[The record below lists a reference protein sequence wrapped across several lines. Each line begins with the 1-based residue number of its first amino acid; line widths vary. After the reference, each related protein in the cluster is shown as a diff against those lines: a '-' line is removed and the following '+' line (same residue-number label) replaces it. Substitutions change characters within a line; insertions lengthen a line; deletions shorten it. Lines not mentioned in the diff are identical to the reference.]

1 MTENLLIIFVK
12 NPVLGKVKTRLA
24 ASIGPE
30 KALEVYQL
38 LLDRTQTITEQL
50 PSDKIVYY
58 SDTIEQDDI
67 WKENIYQKKL
77 QQGPDLGAKMQQAF
91 EQGFEQGYKY
101 ICLIGSDCYEL
112 SDEIIAE
119 AFEKLQ
125 TVDLVLGPCLDGG
138 YYLIGLKSL
147 HPEIFTQ
154 KEWSTE
160 SVLQNT
166 LQDAKGKKLLFAL
179 LPTLTDVDEEKDLIS
194 IDDLLL
200 D

>member
-50 PSDKIVYY
+50 PGDKVVYY

-166 LQDAKGKKLLFAL
+166 LQDAKRKKLLFAL